1 MSLLKKIYKTG
12 LVFGVLTSLSCTD
25 QLLEMNENP
34 NGANPADASPNLV
47 LSTVLSETGRVFVGL
62 GYQDIAGVMQ
72 HTQKDG
78 WESGHNS
85 YDWGGNNDWTGYYNI
100 LRNNKFIYDKAVEMN
115 QPLHQAVSLTV
126 KSLLFGLITDLWGDA
141 PYSKALQG
149 DKGTLDVIYPA
160 FDSQQK
166 IYEGILADL
175 EQANTLLSASSFNSA
190 LGSAD
195 VYFQGNASKWRKF
208 ANSLALRYYMR
219 LAEKMPAVAKAGIE
233 KIAGNPTQ
241 YPLITSV
248 ADNAAMA
255 FPGNSNADSWPSN
268 ATYDN
273 DATNYRRI
281 KMGQTL
287 VQALLDRNDPRIG
300 VWANKVEIFLQVNA
314 SIPAN
319 TDRVADTIVNGV
331 PRKVRYISLDR
342 LRPAGTQVSSLNQH
356 PDYVGLPIKLSVPYT
371 YNQFN
376 NGTQSARN
384 PHVSWVNSKFA
395 DAKSGIKAGILSAA
409 EVHFILAEASAV
421 YGWNAG
427 DAETHYKQ
435 AIQASFQT
443 WGLTDAA
450 ALNAYLAQPLVKFNG
465 TQEQI
470 ITQKWI
476 SSWSVA
482 TEAWMDWRRTGLP
495 KLEGTSQAGV
505 LPVRFYYPLAERNQN
520 AENIKAANES
530 LEKTQY
536 SSLGNDGA
544 ANSIWSK
551 PWIIQGTGKP
561 W

>member
-1 MSLLKKIYKTG
+1 MSLLKNIYKTG

-25 QLLEMNENP
+25 QLIEMNENP
-34 NGANPADASPNLV
+34 NGADPATASPNLV
-47 LSTVLSETGRVFVGL
+47 LSTVLSETGRVFVNL

-78 WESGHNS
+78 WEGGHNF
-85 YDWGGNNDWTGYYNI
+85 YDWGGSNDWSGYYGI
-100 LRNNKFIYDKAVEMN
+100 LRNNKFVYDKAVENN
-115 QPLHQAVSLTV
+115 QPLHQGVSLV
-126 KSLLFGLITDLWGDA
+126 MKSLIFGLITDLWGDA

-149 DKGTLDVIYPA
+149 DKRTLDLIYPA
-160 FDSQQK
+160 FDSQQQ

-175 EQANTLLSASSFNSA
+175 EQANTLLSASSFNST

-195 VYFQGNASKWRKF
+195 VYYQGNASKWRKF

-233 KIAGNPTQ
+233 KIAANPTQ
-241 YPLITSV
+241 YPVITSV
-248 ADNAAMA
+248 ADDVAMA

-281 KMGQTL
+281 KMCQTL
-287 VQALLDRNDPRIG
+287 VQALLDRNDPRIA
-300 VWANKVEIFLQVNA
+300 VWANKVEVFLQVKETL
-314 SIPAN
+314 PRG
-319 TDRVADTIVNGV
+319 TDRTADTIVNGV
-331 PRKVRYISLDR
+331 PRKVRYLSPDKL
-342 LRPAGTQVSSLNQH
+342 LPAGTPVSSVNQH

-371 YNQFN
+371 YNQFTK
-376 NGTQSARN
+376 GTQSARN
-384 PHVSWVNSKFA
+384 PHVSWVNSAFA
-395 DAKSGIKAGILSAA
+395 DARSGIKARFMSAA

-435 AIQASFQT
+435 AIQASFQA
-443 WGLTDAA
+443 WGLTDAT
-450 ALNAYLAQPLVKFNG
+450 ALSAYLAQPLVKFNG
-465 TQEQI
+465 KQEQI

-482 TEAWMDWRRTGLP
+482 TEAWMDWRRTGFP
-495 KLEGTSQAGV
+495 KLEGTALSGV
-505 LPVRFYYPLAERNQN
+505 LPVRLYYPLTERNQN
-520 AENIKAANES
+520 AENLKTANS
-530 LEKTQY
+530 HLEQTPF
-536 SSLGNDGA
+536 SSFGDDGS

>member
-25 QLLEMNENP
+25 QLIEMNENP
-34 NGANPADASPNLV
+34 NGADPETASPNLV
-47 LSTVLSETGRVFVGL
+47 LSTVLSEAGKVFVGL

-85 YDWGGNNDWTGYYNI
+85 YDWGGSNDWSGYYGI
-100 LRNNKFIYDKAVEMN
+100 LRNNKYVYDKAVEME
-115 QPLHQAVSLTV
+115 QPLHQAVSLIM
-126 KSLLFGLITDLWGDA
+126 KSLMFGLITDLWGDA

-149 DKGTLDVIYPA
+149 DKRTLDVIYPV
-160 FDSQQK
+160 FDSQQQ
-166 IYEGILADL
+166 IYQGILADL
-175 EQANTLLSASSFNSA
+175 ELANTLLSASSFNST

-195 VYFQGNASKWRKF
+195 IYFQGNASKWRKF
-208 ANSLALRYYMR
+208 GNSLALRYYMR
-219 LAEKMPAVAKAGIE
+219 LAEKLPDVAKTGIE

-241 YPLITSV
+241 YPVITSV
-248 ADNAAMA
+248 ADDVAMA

-281 KMGQTL
+281 KMCQTL
-287 VQALLDRNDPRIG
+287 VQALLDREDPRIG

-314 SIPAN
+314 SLPAN
-319 TDRVADTIVNGV
+319 TDRIADTIVNGV
-331 PRKVRYISLDR
+331 ARRVRYISPDR
-342 LRPAGTQVSSLNQH
+342 LRPAGTPIESVNQH
-356 PDYVGLPIKLSVPYT
+356 PDYVGLPLKLSVPYV
-371 YNQFN
+371 YNQFT

-395 DAKSGIKAGILSAA
+395 DAKSGIKARILSAA
-409 EVHFILAEASAV
+409 EVHFILAEASAA

-427 DAETHYKQ
+427 DAETHYQQ
-435 AIQASFQT
+435 AIQASFQA
-443 WGLTDAA
+443 WGLTDAN
-450 ALNAYLAQPLVKFNG
+450 ALAAYLAQPLVKFDG

-476 SSWSVA
+476 STWSVA

-495 KLEGTSQAGV
+495 KLEGTSLAGV
-505 LPVRFYYPLAERNQN
+505 LPVRFYYPLTERNQN
-520 AENIKAANES
+520 AENIGAANGR
-530 LEKTQY
+530 LEQTQY
-536 SSLGNDGA
+536 SPLGDDGA
-544 ANSIWSK
+544 ANSIYSK
-551 PWIIQGTGKP
+551 PWVIQGTGKP